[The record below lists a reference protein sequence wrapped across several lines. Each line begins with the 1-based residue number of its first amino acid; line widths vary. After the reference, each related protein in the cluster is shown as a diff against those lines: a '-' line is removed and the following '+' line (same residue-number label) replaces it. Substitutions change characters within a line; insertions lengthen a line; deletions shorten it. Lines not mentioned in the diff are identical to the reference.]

1 MYDYTRPC
9 HNRTT
14 TSQFNERTA
23 VSYCSLLTGHHACRT
38 PHTPYGGVGVARGG
52 GEDPVWR
59 KRTRRMAWHGDA
71 VLGGPG
77 DAEAQHT
84 ASRRSAK
91 QVQHLRSPVLRL
103 MIAMLMSTSVSTR
116 VPFARGIRPGR
127 RRQVAAQA
135 ATKRTP
141 RRYMDRY
148 CNRYLSQGRPSKNI
162 QSRMQRG
169 RE

>member
-38 PHTPYGGVGVARGG
+38 PHTHYGGWGWRGG
-52 GEDPVWR
+52 AGKIR
-59 KRTRRMAWHGDA
+59 YGGKGRAAWHGMAMQCSEDQA
-71 VLGGPG
+71 

-148 CNRYLSQGRPSKNI
+148 CNWYLS
-162 QSRMQRG
+162 
-169 RE
+169 